1 MSEIPLVDDLK
12 YWRAERADEWVMD
25 RFIRKAEQLTEENK
39 KLKKDFDASK
49 RFYEEVGYQKKSE
62 KLTEEVKT
70 WDRRYTKLNVHTEQ
84 LQTQLNKWKEIAK
97 NHTYCVSI
105 ERGEQCEWCD
115 KITELKGEENENT
128 KSKD

>member
-62 KLTEEVKT
+62 DLQDKLDKVKNNLEFMIANGRNWGFPTATYAKQALTE
-70 WDRRYTKLNVHTEQ
+70 L
-84 LQTQLNKWKEIAK
+84 
-97 NHTYCVSI
+97 
-105 ERGEQCEWCD
+105 
-115 KITELKGEENENT
+115 EE
-128 KSKD
+128 K